1 MRRRVDKGLAR
12 LGTRVGVATVLAWTL
27 AVAWQMMAEGSGGRA
42 LSALFAV
49 LLGGVILFFVA
60 SRLTQSL
67 GSALRGRAGR
77 PGQE

>member
-1 MRRRVDKGLAR
+1 MQKPVDRSLAR
-12 LGTRVGVATVLAWTL
+12 LGARVGVAVVVAWTL
-27 AVAWQMMAEGSGGRA
+27 AVGVQLIAEGSGGRA